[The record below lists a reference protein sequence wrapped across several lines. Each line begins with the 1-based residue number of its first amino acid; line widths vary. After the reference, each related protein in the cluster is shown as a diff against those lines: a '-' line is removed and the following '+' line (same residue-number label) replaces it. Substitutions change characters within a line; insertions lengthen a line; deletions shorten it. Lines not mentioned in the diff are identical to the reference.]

1 MARKVKCKMCE
12 KSMRWAIP
20 ERVTENNYEYAKHC
34 LRMVKNTLVC
44 DRTMRTKYIEH
55 EQYCKYFRK
64 KDERELDYDI
74 KAEPKRIQKLEDMI
88 KEYERKVGLT
98 CRK

>member
-44 DRTMRTKYIEH
+44 GHTMRTKYIEH
-55 EQYCKYFRK
+55 EQYCKYFHK

-88 KEYERKVGLT
+88 KEYEREVGLT
-98 CRK
+98 CRN